1 LAADRTVKLEGT
13 NRLLDQLLPHVNQHE
28 TRRER
33 ERLQGIGGTPVLY
46 ESPYRIAKLL
56 IELNEVF
63 PARQVVLAGERT
75 KKFEE
80 YLRGTPAELLAR
92 LQQRALKG
100 EPVVLVAG
108 EADG

>member
-1 LAADRTVKLEGT
+1 M
-13 NRLLDQLLPHVNQHE
+13 
-28 TRRER
+28 
-33 ERLQGIGGTPVLY
+33 LY
-46 ESPYRIAKLL
+46 ESPCRIAKLL
-56 IELNEVF
+56 IELTEVF